1 MEVAINLLEILPAG
15 MPDPTSQVY
24 NKTMVVMA
32 CLLGIALIANFLVK
46 PVDPKHHMKD

>member
-1 MEVAINLLEILPAG
+1 MKQNLLEILPAG

-32 CLLGIALIANFLVK
+32 CLLGIALLANFLVK